1 MTETAWN
8 VVSLKEH
15 LEEKLRL
22 QDKAVTVA
30 LLAAEKAVAIAEG
43 NAEKWRMNANEWRG
57 AMGDREEKF
66 VQKEH
71 LTPLL
76 TGLQKEV
83 NEVKTF
89 VNQSQGKSIGMNQ
102 IWGYLVAAAGS
113 GGVVTW
119 LIGRMTP

>member
-113 GGVVTW
+113 GGIAAW
-119 LIGRMTP
+119 LVGKVAQ